1 MTRIVFVY
9 TGITHIKFNIINY
22 RRRQRPDHTR
32 IVFVYTGITY
42 IKFNII
48 NYRRRQRPDHTR
60 IVFVYT
66 GITYIKFNINNC
78 RGRQR
83 PDHFLDCVYLCWYPS
98 PVNRCSVSLL
108 FIQWYS
114 HPVL

>member
-9 TGITHIKFNIINY
+9 TCITYIKFNIINY

-48 NYRRRQRPDHTR
+48 NYR
-60 IVFVYT
+60 
-66 GITYIKFNINNC
+66 
-78 RGRQR
+78 GRQR
-83 PDHFLDCVYLCWYPS
+83 PEHDQDCVCLYWYH
-98 PVNRCSVSLL
+98 
-108 FIQWYS
+108 IYKI
-114 HPVL
+114 